1 MREVDRCAIE
11 DRGVPGLD
19 LMERA
24 GAQAARV
31 AEQLAPDGPIAVV
44 CGTGNNGGDGFV
56 LARLLRDAG
65 REVAV
70 RIVGDQQRTAG
81 DARVNLERLAG
92 AAPEPLTEN
101 LDGVALIVDALLG
114 TGFSGE
120 VRDSAAAAIDAV
132 NDAPARRC
140 WRSTSRVVSTRARER
155 PAPTPSGPPPRS
167 PSTRPRSAS
176 GSIPAR
182 ATRAALRSPTSGSR
196 LRSSCRHPC
205 GLIEPRCAALLPRRG
220 AASTKFS
227 SGHVLLV
234 AGSSAYA
241 GAPRLAGHGAMRAGA
256 GYVTVGVPAA
266 IQPSISLGMAEL
278 MGLALAESDGALVE
292 EAADEALARAERA
305 GALAIGPG
313 LGRAV
318 ATQRLVKDLVRRS
331 PRPFVLDADGL
342 FAFAGW
348 AADLAD
354 RSAPGVLTPHAGE
367 LGRLL
372 DCSSDEVDARRL
384 SSVRRAAQATGCV
397 VVLKGDDTLVAAPDG
412 PVAVSTGSAPA
423 LATAGTGDVLCGAVG
438 ALLAQGV
445 EPFHAACAAVWL
457 HARAGQRAAL
467 RAGAAEGVVAS
478 DVAEQLPAA
487 RREARAG

>member
-70 RIVGDQQRTAG
+70 HIVGDQQRTAG
-81 DARVNLERLAG
+81 DARVNLERLVG
-92 AAPEPLTEN
+92 AAPEPLPEN

-132 NDAPARRC
+132 NDAPAP
-140 WRSTSRVVSTRARER
+140 VLAIDV
-155 PAPTPSGPPPRS
+155 PSGVDA
-167 PSTRPRSAS
+167 STGETGAH
-176 GSIPAR
+176 AVR
-182 ATRAALRSPTSGSR
+182 ATATVTFHAAKVGLWINPGKSHAGRVEVADIGVPAAVQLQAS
-196 LRSSCRHPC
+196 C

-292 EAADEALARAERA
+292 EAADAALARAERA

-412 PVAVSTGSAPA
+412 PVAVSTGNAPA